1 MEKSVDRL
9 KVVENIEKN
18 IKAGK
23 FNDKVEEGDPIL
35 TDEERETLI
44 VNCDNLKKK
53 WKNKFMAV
61 VARNVADRITI
72 TENELTEIIGIEN
85 VQDIDAGAIITCNH
99 FSKYD
104 NTVIRYLMQK
114 IGKKKKLY
122 IVVQETNMKMDG
134 GIGWLMKNCY
144 TIPISQSVDYIQN
157 NFVPTLEKIFEN
169 KGYVLIYPEQEMW
182 FNYKKP
188 RPLKIGAY
196 HYACKFNVPIIPC
209 FIEIVN
215 TSEIGEDGFKKIN
228 YRLHILPPIYPDNEK
243 PLKERKEEMR
253 DKDYNERV
261 KLYEKLYNR
270 KVDSKF
276 DKKKDIAGW

>member
-1 MEKSVDRL
+1 MEKSIDRL

-35 TDEERETLI
+35 TAEEREELI

-72 TENELTEIIGIEN
+72 TENELTEIVGIEN
-85 VQDIDAGAIITCNH
+85 LDGIDTGAIVTCNH

-114 IGKKKKLY
+114 IGKKKNLY
-122 IVVQETNMKMDG
+122 ILVQETNMKMEG

-144 TIPISQSVDYIQN
+144 TIPISHSLEYIQN
-157 NFVPTLEKIFEN
+157 NFMPTLEKIFDK
-169 KGYVLIYPEQEMW
+169 KGFVLIYPEQEMW

-209 FIEIVN
+209 FIEIID
-215 TSEIGEDGFKKIN
+215 TDEIGADGFKKLK
-228 YRLHILPPIYPDNEK
+228 YKLHILPPIYPDNQK
-243 PLKERKEEMR
+243 ALKERKEEM
-253 DKDYNERV
+253 KNADYKAKV
-261 KLYEKLYNR
+261 QIYEKVYKR
-270 KVDSKF
+270 KVSAKF